1 MAVPVERVVFPV
13 VVKPAEVLTVPM
25 VNGASPGTVAVS
37 SRKLTAPVLPARV
50 VMALP
55 VLVRVYEPKPSNS
68 NPEAVTAAV
77 WVTTPPELRERLFA
91 PTEKAPAITRS
102 LSSVREALPEIVLAL
117 YWDTAVFNRWVAPI
131 APEVKVI
138 PPVIPPIVISVVLEA
153 DPFTVPVPKVNVR
166 VLLSAKV
173 SVVVAGKLN
182 VVAPEVFCRVR
193 L

>member
-1 MAVPVERVVFPV
+1 MVVSPT
-13 VVKPAEVLTVPM
+13 VLTVPM
-25 VNGASPGTVAVS
+25 LKGVAPVW
-37 SRKLTAPVLPARV
+37 SRKLTAPVLPARM

-117 YWDTAVFNRWVAPI
+117 YWDTAVFNRCVAPT

-138 PPVIPPIVISVVLEA
+138 PPVIPPMVISVVLEA